1 MTKQLILILARSH
14 TKKDFSRQNLRL
26 IKDKP
31 LIYYV
36 IQRCINYKKADI
48 FVTTDSIEISDLS
61 KFFGVQTLLRPK
73 ELLEENTP
81 INLIIQ
87 DALKKLG
94 KNYEKCLVLSPN
106 FPLIKTQTINDFF
119 EHLNDNIQSIFGYE
133 QFKKNDQF
141 FQINQN
147 DFIPKLLQ
155 INSKI
160 VKSSKIFSF
169 IIKPVQKTGKF
180 QKPSFGIKLDP
191 NEIFHLQSYHS
202 FGTLEK
208 IIKRKRILVRVDG
221 SDLIG
226 LGHVYNM
233 LTILNR
239 FREDEILVVMNKK
252 SKLGSEKFKEYL
264 FNVKFFDSTKDFLK
278 IISKFNP
285 DVIFNDILDTKVS
298 YMKKLKEM
306 KLFVVNFEDLGSGA
320 KYADVL
326 FNPIYNSS
334 KASNSEFFGS
344 NYACVRDE
352 FRMWP
357 RLKPRKNVSNILIMF
372 GGTDPTN
379 KTIQTLK
386 ILEKNCL
393 TSIKFTIIIGLGF
406 SKKLSLLKFI
416 KKIRNTGREIELIE
430 KSDYLAK
437 KFLECDFAI
446 SSNGRTVFELASICK
461 PVISVSINKRES
473 RHSFIKDVKGGYLV
487 NSENFDEK
495 FLPCLNKIMLYSNR
509 EKFFLNFEKIDIRKG
524 IDNVIEIF
532 EKNYDKWKLKQ
543 SSLIDHNQF

>member
-26 IKDKP
+26 INDKP

-36 IQRCINYKKADI
+36 IQSCINYKKADI
-48 FVTTDSIEISDLS
+48 YVTTDSAEISDLS
-61 KFFGVQTLLRPK
+61 KFFGVQTLFRPK

-106 FPLIKTQTINDFF
+106 FPLIKTQTINNFF
-119 EHLNDNIQSIFGYE
+119 EYLNSNIQTIFGYE

-147 DFIPKLLQ
+147 NTIPKLLQ
-155 INSKI
+155 INSNI
-160 VKSSKIFSF
+160 VKTSKICSF
-169 IIKPVQKTGKF
+169 FIKPVQKTGKF
-180 QKPSFGIKLDP
+180 LKPSFGIKLDP

-208 IIKRKRILVRVDG
+208 IIKRKRILARVDG

-264 FNVKFFDSTKDFLK
+264 FDVKFFNSTKDFVK
-278 IISKFNP
+278 IVSEFNP

-298 YMKKLKEM
+298 YIKKLKKM
-306 KLFVVNFEDLGSGA
+306 KLFVVNFEDLGHGA
-320 KYADVL
+320 KYADL
-326 FNPIYNSS
+326 IFNPIYNSS
-334 KASNSEFFGS
+334 KTSSSEFFGS

-357 RLKPRKNVSNILIMF
+357 RLKPKKIVSNILIMF

-386 ILEKNCL
+386 ILEKNSL
-393 TSIKFTIIIGLGF
+393 ISIKFTIIIGLGF
-406 SKKLSLLKFI
+406 SKKLSLLKLI
-416 KKIRNTGREIELIE
+416 EKIRNTGREIELIE

-437 KFLECDFAI
+437 KFLECDFVI
-446 SSNGRTVFELASICK
+446 SSNGRTIFELASICK

-473 RHSFIKDVKGGYLV
+473 RHSFIKDVKGGYLI
-487 NSENFDEK
+487 NSNNFDK
-495 FLPCLNKIMLYSNR
+495 QFVTYLNKIMLYSNR
-509 EKFFLNFEKIDIRKG
+509 KKFFMNFEKINVRKG

-532 EKNYDKWKLKQ
+532 ENNYDEWKRKQ
-543 SSLIDHNQF
+543 SS

>member
-1 MTKQLILILARSH
+1 M
-14 TKKDFSRQNLRL
+14 
-26 IKDKP
+26 
-31 LIYYV
+31 
-36 IQRCINYKKADI
+36 
-48 FVTTDSIEISDLS
+48 
-61 KFFGVQTLLRPK
+61 
-73 ELLEENTP
+73 
-81 INLIIQ
+81 
-87 DALKKLG
+87 G

-252 SKLGSEKFKEYL
+252 SRDIFC
-264 FNVKFFDSTKDFLK
+264 FN
-278 IISKFNP
+278 
-285 DVIFNDILDTKVS
+285 
-298 YMKKLKEM
+298 
-306 KLFVVNFEDLGSGA
+306 
-320 KYADVL
+320 
-326 FNPIYNSS
+326 
-334 KASNSEFFGS
+334 
-344 NYACVRDE
+344 
-352 FRMWP
+352 
-357 RLKPRKNVSNILIMF
+357 
-372 GGTDPTN
+372 
-379 KTIQTLK
+379 
-386 ILEKNCL
+386 
-393 TSIKFTIIIGLGF
+393 
-406 SKKLSLLKFI
+406 
-416 KKIRNTGREIELIE
+416 
-430 KSDYLAK
+430 
-437 KFLECDFAI
+437 
-446 SSNGRTVFELASICK
+446 
-461 PVISVSINKRES
+461 
-473 RHSFIKDVKGGYLV
+473 
-487 NSENFDEK
+487 
-495 FLPCLNKIMLYSNR
+495 
-509 EKFFLNFEKIDIRKG
+509 
-524 IDNVIEIF
+524 
-532 EKNYDKWKLKQ
+532 
-543 SSLIDHNQF
+543 